1 MPVWALCVNPSWL
14 FPKRCPPASLCGHAC
29 GPGLLPV
36 GRNQPPGVVSGDLSA
51 FPWEA
56 PPRAGAAGGSARRCR
71 SEAGP
76 HPRPALPAPSFTQ
89 GHSFCW
95 RPRPRCQSPQ
105 QGRAPGD
112 WLFVPV
118 QPPAGPVP
126 WASSVGLGFPIGT
139 TDNGSVASL
148 ALSSPVP
155 RQDIKI
161 EGGWGIRWGEGE
173 LPLQGLLLPRIRQPD
188 PEG

>member
-76 HPRPALPAPSFTQ
+76 RWACCGFPARGRLSLPPHSHRGTDSAGGRGLGASLHSKDGPQATGSLSQFSHRLALCPGQVPWVSAFPSAPRTTGLWPLWPSPALCDARTLKSKE
-89 GHSFCW
+89 GGVS
-95 RPRPRCQSPQ
+95 
-105 QGRAPGD
+105 GRERG
-112 WLFVPV
+112 
-118 QPPAGPVP
+118 
-126 WASSVGLGFPIGT
+126 
-139 TDNGSVASL
+139 
-148 ALSSPVP
+148 SSPS
-155 RQDIKI
+155 RSCFCQ
-161 EGGWGIRWGEGE
+161 E
-173 LPLQGLLLPRIRQPD
+173 
-188 PEG
+188 